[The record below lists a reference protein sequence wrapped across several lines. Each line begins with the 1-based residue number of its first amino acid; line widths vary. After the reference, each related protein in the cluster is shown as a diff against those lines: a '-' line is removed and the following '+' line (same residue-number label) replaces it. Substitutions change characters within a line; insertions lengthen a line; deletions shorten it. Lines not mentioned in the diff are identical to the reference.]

1 MSDTLAAFERHLRA
15 QSRRPRTIQVYTAIV
30 AAFFAFRGRAGS
42 ANQVPTR
49 VEIDAFLG
57 RPRHDGLPRAPA
69 TRNQE
74 LATLKVFAAFAKG
87 DLDWE
92 SDPTEKIPF
101 VREPPRVPPVLSA
114 DELQRCF
121 RAVSNEL
128 RGEDRACNLA
138 IVALLSQTGL
148 RVRELVGLNVD
159 QIDLAAATV
168 LRIEGKGGTLRELP
182 LNERALALVAGWI
195 HERPQHTAPSENAL
209 FVSARGSRISIRAVE
224 RRIKR
229 LRETARL
236 SKKATPH
243 TFRHT
248 FATLELLSGTDLA
261 TLAELLGHSDINTT
275 ALYLHFLDTR
285 RREAV
290 RKISYTVPA
299 EILPMSP
306 PANETAPNTVN
317 TPGSIPPESI
327 VSSRPIDLD
336 EQQGL
341 DDIAA

>member
-15 QSRRPRTIQVYTAIV
+15 QSRRPRTVAVYTAIIT
-30 AAFFAFRGRAGS
+30 AFFAFLGRDGKA
-42 ANQVPTR
+42 AQVPTR
-49 VEIDAFLG
+49 IEIDAFLG
-57 RPRHDGLPRAPA
+57 RPRHDGFPRAPA

-74 LATLKVFAAFAKG
+74 LATLKVFAAFAKEELG
-87 DLDWE
+87 WE
-92 SDPTEKIPF
+92 SDPTEKIAF
-101 VREPPRVPPVLSA
+101 VREPPRIPPVLTA
-114 DELQRCF
+114 NELQRCF

-128 RGEDRACNLA
+128 RAEDRACNLA

-148 RVRELVGLNVD
+148 RVHELVALKLD
-159 QIDLAAATV
+159 QIDLVAATV
-168 LRIEGKGGTLRELP
+168 LRIEGKGGTLREVP
-182 LNERALALVAGWI
+182 LNERALALVVDWI
-195 HERPQHTAPSENAL
+195 AERPMHAVPGESAL
-209 FVSARGSRISIRAVE
+209 FVSARGTRISIRAVE

-229 LRETARL
+229 LREVAKL
-236 SKKATPH
+236 AKKATPH

-299 EILPMSP
+299 EILPVSS
-306 PANETAPNTVN
+306 PANETAPNTAN
-317 TPGSIPPESI
+317 TPGSTPPESF
-327 VSSRPIDLD
+327 VSSPSIDLD
-336 EQQGL
+336 EQHGL
-341 DDIAA
+341 DDVAA